1 MNFNIIRAD
10 LLSRLA
16 EKKHFLVC
24 APSGFGKSVLLEQ
37 YARSDETA
45 VLLDAGEVGEKSL
58 MKRVQDSQKTIII
71 DNADRLSR
79 TSIGQLISTPIKEKR
94 FILALRHPNYPKVQF
109 CRQKRTLDIL
119 QPSDLAFTKE
129 ELQKLLKTTDVEE
142 IYSKTLGW
150 NYPATLFN
158 DQIALEAYLDD
169 LIGELPKELY
179 NFLVDFFV
187 VKNPQDVDQM
197 QAFEIIETGFPLLLE
212 GKFLLHPLMYYH
224 LSKAQDV
231 KVFNTSSA
239 ELNAFISRLDTMDLL
254 EKKAAIEQVFFSKI
268 EDDLNEKEKTQILSS
283 IPQSELTPRLRDFL
297 IHYLYATNDLVAAQR
312 LANLQLAL
320 GCQTAF
326 TFVTLVR
333 IANANNDF
341 VAFKEYLKR
350 AEEIARDDIDFAK
363 THNLKAIFLV
373 RHGQFDQARAAAQS
387 SYKFALRSNET
398 YLKILTLSTLGYIE
412 QMAGNLLGAIEI
424 SREAMIFCEN
434 NGDRFYH
441 RMTRLCANL
450 ADMQKDAGQYEEA
463 LEYVQQGLHCLTAS
477 TQGSGPFLYCTRG
490 LIYLELGYFELAIEN
505 FDVSIAAFEASRYLS
520 GLLLPHTYAA
530 YAAYRLKNWV
540 RLERH
545 ANELQDV
552 IQRTR
557 GRMDEYHE
565 YEFYQPLVHGLVCLS
580 RGDDHAALTEMR
592 KINKNGS
599 MTYDSVLLN
608 QLMIGEILEQCH
620 AIDEAYASEL
630 LEIIEHRNT
639 PNDCTV
645 VMYRDH
651 FLKVLTTC
659 CRFEVARTRFERI
672 LEAPIRA
679 VDLQKNTE
687 FTITTLGIM
696 RLVVQGQVIAT
707 KSSYPLQ
714 ALVYLALTNSWVTPK
729 QLGERVF
736 FGQSTDN
743 EGQRRAR
750 ASTALNQL
758 NKLLTSLDNE
768 FSKWLMYHPTDGYRL
783 SKDVPIQVD
792 IDIEKYLSEQF
803 TSLDDLDTL
812 ESMLR
817 NVRPFQVGLNSS
829 FNDEI
834 NERLFANVELA
845 ALRLASHYESMGL
858 HIKAIGP
865 VVYALRLSHG
875 YDLVEKLEALCPFL
889 PRALNEKI
897 TALVIGM
904 NQDDE
909 NVEDL
914 ILIALTA
921 CEHTY
926 PLVTTD
932 NLVHPSVLN

>member
-1 MNFNIIRAD
+1 MRTH

-24 APSGFGKSVLLEQ
+24 APNGFGKSILLEQ
-37 YARSDETA
+37 YAQNDEAA
-45 VLLDAGEVGEKSL
+45 VFLDAGEVSEKL
-58 MKRVQDSQKTIII
+58 LIKKVQDSQKTIII

-79 TSIGQLISTPIKEKR
+79 ASIGQLISTPVNERR
-94 FILALRHPNYPKVQF
+94 FILALRHSNYPKVQF
-109 CRQKRTLDIL
+109 SRQKRTLDIL
-119 QPSDLAFTKE
+119 QPNDLAFTKE
-129 ELQKLLKTTDVEE
+129 ELKKLLKTTDVEE
-142 IYSKTLGW
+142 VYGKTLGW
-150 NYPATLFN
+150 TYPATLFH
-158 DQIALEAYLDD
+158 DPIGLEAYLDD

-187 VKNPQDVDQM
+187 VRNLPDVDQM

-212 GKFLLHPLMYYH
+212 GEFLLHPLMYNH

-231 KVFNTSSA
+231 KVLNTSSA
-239 ELNAFISRLDTMDLL
+239 ELNALISRLDTMDLV
-254 EKKAAIEQVFFSKI
+254 EKKAAIEQIFYTKI

-283 IPQSELTPRLRDFL
+283 IPQSELTPHLRDFF
-297 IHYLYATNDLVAAQR
+297 IHYLYATNDLVASQR
-312 LANLQLAL
+312 IANLQLAL
-320 GCQTAF
+320 GCETAF

-341 VAFKEYLKR
+341 VAFKEYLKQ
-350 AEEIARDDIDFAK
+350 AEAIARDDIDFAK
-363 THNLKAIFLV
+363 IHNLKAIFLV

-424 SREAMIFCEN
+424 SREAMVFCEN
-434 NGDRFYH
+434 NSHRYYH

-490 LIYLELGYFELAIEN
+490 LIYLELGHFELAIEN
-505 FDVSIAAFEASRYLS
+505 FDVSIAAFKASHYLS

-530 YAAYRLKNWV
+530 YVAYRLKNWV
-540 RLERH
+540 RLKHH
-545 ANELQDV
+545 AEELQDV
-552 IQRTR
+552 IQKTR
-557 GRMDEYHE
+557 GRMDEYLE
-565 YEFYQPLVHGLVCLS
+565 YQFYQPLVDGLVCLS
-580 RGDDHAALTEMR
+580 RGDDQAALNEMR

-608 QLMIGEILEQCH
+608 QLMIGEILVQH
-620 AIDEAYASEL
+620 NAIDETYASEL

-651 FLKVLTTC
+651 YLKVLAAC

-672 LEAPIRA
+672 LEAPIRT

-687 FTITTLGIM
+687 FTITTLGAM

-714 ALVYLALTNSWVTPK
+714 ALVYLALTDSWVTPK

-768 FSKWLMYHPTDGYRL
+768 LGKWLMYHPTDGYRL
-783 SKDVPIQVD
+783 SKDVPIRIN

-803 TSLDDLDTL
+803 SSLNDLDAL
-812 ESMLR
+812 QSMLR
-817 NVRPFQVGLNSS
+817 NVRPFQVGLNGS

-834 NERLFANVELA
+834 NERLFASVETA
-845 ALRLASHYESMGL
+845 ALRLATHYESMGL
-858 HIKAIGP
+858 YVKAVSP
-865 VVYALRLSHG
+865 VIYALRLSHG
-875 YDLVEKLEALCPFL
+875 YNLVEKLEALCPLL
-889 PRALNEKI
+889 PQVLKEKVI
-897 TALVIGM
+897 ALVVGM

-909 NVEDL
+909 NVDDL

-921 CEHTY
+921 CEQAY
-926 PLVTTD
+926 PLVAQESLGHT
-932 NLVHPSVLN
+932 SVLN